1 MKNRKK
7 TEEFI
12 LSYIKKLG
20 RTDFNVNLYKDMFKS
35 MKDKEFHDF
44 MLRLKNKEFILP
56 IIAPHDVGVVKI
68 DLKNNIKLGKELGY
82 NFFQRLLIGPTET
95 DPKRKTKY
103 SMLVHLAPLRRMK
116 QTIAKGLSVSEHDKT
131 RDSLTGQ
138 VSGVSKSSSISYPE
152 LQLLISMGMTNSINE
167 LLISRG
173 GDDGSMRA
181 EKQAL
186 LRYGNVSN
194 EFVSQYGTGVT
205 STKTLKSY
213 FNGMHMKINM

>member
-1 MKNRKK
+1 LKNRKK

-12 LSYIKKLG
+12 ISFIKKLTG
-20 RTDFNVNLYKDMFKS
+20 TDFNVNLYKNLFKS
-35 MKDKEFHDF
+35 MNNKEFDEF
-44 MLRLKNKEFILP
+44 MVKLRDKEFILP
-56 IIAPHDVGVVKI
+56 AIVPHDAGVVKVT
-68 DLKNNIKLGKELGY
+68 LENNIKVGKELGH
-82 NFFQRLLIGPTET
+82 NFFQHLILGPTE
-95 DPKRKTKY
+95 DGPKRRTKY
-103 SMLVHLAPLRRMK
+103 PMLVHLAPMRRMK

-152 LQLLISMGMTNSINE
+152 LQLLVSMGMEHSINE

-173 GDDGSMRA
+173 GDEGSMRA

-194 EFVSQYGTGVT
+194 DFVSQYGTGVT
-205 STKTLKSY
+205 STKTLKAY